1 MGIEW
6 WSGGSE
12 FESRMLLTYTDN
24 YTDYFTAKLHRLK
37 RAKKYKA
44 KRGRDYP
51 IYINKGN
58 FFGNWAMR
66 WEPVRRRRRRR
77 RRRWKC
83 LFLYPT
89 AYYKCK
95 QLRLKERKKERKTP
109 SLFFL
114 TFCLIGLKQ
123 IFLFNK
129 HTPEKGSGTYSDKLD
144 SSSISFKWVR
154 LYIGRSINLLFYYWL
169 FKNYITST
177 CDNNQE

>member
-1 MGIEW
+1 MAVSYCVYKMENSCCTSTCLVVMGIEW

-95 QLRLKERKKERKTP
+95 QLRLKERKKEPFFIFSHILPNWIETDLLVQQTHTRKGVRY
-109 SLFFL
+109 LF
-114 TFCLIGLKQ
+114 
-123 IFLFNK
+123 
-129 HTPEKGSGTYSDKLD
+129 
-144 SSSISFKWVR
+144 R
-154 LYIGRSINLLFYYWL
+154 
-169 FKNYITST
+169 
-177 CDNNQE
+177 